1 MATPPPPATLFPMD
15 HASAATDP
23 VTPEVRGLLGDS
35 MNHLAAALD
44 ALQDGPGHG
53 PGGSGPPHADLL
65 RRLRAAERT
74 LHEVAA
80 RVDHLA
86 LRQTGSAST
95 AMACT
100 PTLRDVVDRAA
111 RVFAPALGPR
121 HLDITT
127 TLDAGLAD
135 VAAGPIYTA
144 LAAAL
149 NLALNAIDAA
159 EATAPGGR
167 AHRINLRLFGDERRI
182 VLKVS
187 DTGRGTESAAPA
199 GPESALHLAL
209 CHRVADELGG
219 RVTLAPTDPDQPD
232 DGSTLT
238 LAYPAPGPRPRS
250 AERPADALAT
260 GFRLA
265 A

>member
-1 MATPPPPATLFPMD
+1 MTTPPPAATLFPMG
-15 HASAATDP
+15 HESAAPDP
-23 VTPEVRGLLGDS
+23 LTHEVRGFLGDS

-44 ALQDGPGHG
+44 ALQEDPGRGHG
-53 PGGSGPPHADLL
+53 RPGPPHADLL
-65 RRLRAAERT
+65 RRLRGAERT

-86 LRQTGSAST
+86 LREAGSAST
-95 AMACT
+95 AVACT
-100 PTLRDVVDRAA
+100 PTLRDVIDRAA
-111 RVFAPALGPR
+111 RVFAPALAPR

-149 NLALNAIDAA
+149 NRALNAIDAA
-159 EATAPGGR
+159 APGGR
-167 AHRINLRLFGDERRI
+167 AHRINVRLFGDARRI

-187 DTGRGTESAAPA
+187 DTGRGTANAAPA

-219 RVTLAPTDPDQPD
+219 RVTLAPTDPDHPD

-238 LAYPAPGPRPRS
+238 LAYPAPGPRCVDG
-250 AERPADALAT
+250 AADAPAA
-260 GFRLA
+260 GFRFA